1 ATSEWLSTYS
11 VITTSPTDDVGHLH
25 DRMPMVLRPA
35 QFDEWLDPHNTDTDQ
50 AHTMMAP
57 PATGSLEGYTV
68 SKAVGNVKTTRPN

>member
-1 ATSEWLSTYS
+1 
-11 VITTSPTDDVGHLH
+11 
-25 DRMPMVLRPA
+25 MVLRPA